1 MKSYSEIFLIFLC
14 IVVIFSAGC
23 TSQTAPSASTPAP
36 TPTTSIP
43 TTAITLS
50 NQQITNVKTVV
61 SILRETTKPS
71 SNLFTGQLKILG
83 RDMNYLPSTLM
94 EGESESVS
102 TYQYLNRQF
111 MRKDTGIVAMKVQ
124 IILHPTNEDAGVV
137 YERFKKLYS
146 ANNKISTHSLFVGEN
161 SWYIQSTGDSSFQG
175 GMYYKN
181 VRVWAAAFNNSGM
194 EPTDLAKYLNSIV
207 KEINSNIE

>member
-23 TSQTAPSASTPAP
+23 TSQTVPSASTPAP

-50 NQQITNVKTVV
+50 NQQITNDKTVV
-61 SILRETTKPS
+61 STLRETTTPS

-94 EGESESVS
+94 EGDVSENVS
-102 TYQYLNRQF
+102 IYQYLNRQF

-124 IILHPTNEDAGVV
+124 IILHPTNENAGVV

-161 SWYIQSTGDSSFQG
+161 SWYIQSTDSSFQG
-175 GMYYKN
+175 EMYYKN